1 MGMPTDGVFVSQGGL
16 PSRITQP
23 EPSPLTRAASLQAEV
38 ARELSELRGE
48 MGVLAQ
54 GLQQVEAL
62 LNELRQQHASSRLTA
77 PLGQTREVA
86 VRVMR
91 VNALLGE
98 LEHALSS
105 ANATVETLRQERGQL
120 QALCVIAEHLNA
132 TLDRNQLLE
141 RVLDDLL
148 VLVRAD
154 RGGILLADGQGGLRF
169 EAARS
174 SNKLPLDPTEYPM
187 SRSVIE
193 QVWHTQQPL
202 LTGDAQHDRRT
213 GGNPSVRAQGIS
225 ALMCAPLRAQGQAL
239 GVVYVDTLNPNR
251 AFTDQQVDLLAAFCN
266 EAAIA
271 IENANL
277 FQAQHI
283 KNQEIAAIKNYT
295 DSVLASIS
303 SGVLALDNNGRVTR
317 ANQALER
324 IIGLPANEM
333 IGRSSE
339 QILNRLADR
348 SIGEQIQ
355 ATAHDSEVL
364 QTTMV
369 HGPIAGQGR
378 ALTLSVGWAALC
390 DPERR
395 RLGTVLV
402 LDDLTEMEHARK
414 EAQIFRRYV
423 HPDVV
428 DRLTRHPE
436 GTALGGEQR
445 EISVVFADLHGF
457 TSLGE
462 QLGPE
467 ALMNLLN
474 DYLSIAIEAI
484 WAHEGTI
491 TMFEGD
497 AIMAIFNAPLD
508 QPDHPWQAVQAAWAI
523 SRGIAQYNEATRNVQ
538 KVRCGIGVHTGLALV
553 GNIGAAGRLQNY
565 TAIGDTVNTAKRV
578 EEAADKSE
586 ILLSEAT
593 YQRVAQSVRAVR
605 AQEVQG
611 KGKSHVMRLWE
622 LQGLA

>member
-1 MGMPTDGVFVSQGGL
+1 MGSPTDEVFVSQGGL
-16 PSRITQP
+16 PSRLTQP
-23 EPSPLTRAASLQAEV
+23 EPSPLTRAASLQVEV
-38 ARELSELRGE
+38 TRELSELRGE
-48 MGVLAQ
+48 MGVLAE

-62 LNELRQQHASSRLTA
+62 LTELRQQQVPARLTA

-86 VRVMR
+86 VRVTR

-98 LEHALSS
+98 MERALAS
-105 ANATVETLRQERGQL
+105 ANTTVETLRQERGQL
-120 QALCVIAEHLNA
+120 RALCVIAEHLNS
-132 TLDRNQLLE
+132 TLDHTQLLE

-148 VLVRAD
+148 LLVRAD
-154 RGGILLADGQGGLRF
+154 RGGILLADSQGGLRF

-174 SNKLPLDPTEYPM
+174 ANKLSIDPSTYVM
-187 SRSVIE
+187 SRNVIE

-202 LTGDAQHDRRT
+202 LTADAQHDRRT
-213 GGNPSVRAQGIS
+213 GGNPSVRVQGIC
-225 ALMCAPLRAQGQAL
+225 AIMCAPLRVQGKAL
-239 GVVYVDTLNPNR
+239 GVVYVDTLDPKR
-251 AFTDQQVDLLAAFCN
+251 AFTDQQIDLLAAFCN

-277 FQAQHI
+277 FQVQHI

-303 SGVLALDNNGRVTR
+303 SGVLALDNDGRVTR
-317 ANQALER
+317 ANHALER
-324 IIGLPANEM
+324 IIGLPASEM

-339 QILNRLADR
+339 QILNRLPDR
-348 SIGEQIQ
+348 TISEKIQ
-355 ATAHDSEVL
+355 ATAQDSDVM
-364 QTTMV
+364 QTTLV

-402 LDDLTEMEHARK
+402 LDDLTEIEHVRK

-457 TSLGE
+457 TALGE

-474 DYLSIAIEAI
+474 DYLAIAIEAI
-484 WAHEGTI
+484 DKYDGTI

-497 AIMAIFNAPLD
+497 AVMAIFNAPLD
-508 QPDHPWQAVQAAWAI
+508 QPDHPWLAVQAAWAI
-523 SRGIAQYNEATRNVQ
+523 SRGIARYNEATRNVQ
-538 KVRCGIGVHTGLALV
+538 KVRCGIGVHTGPALV
-553 GNIGAAGRLQNY
+553 GNIGAAGKLQNY
-565 TAIGDTVNTAKRV
+565 TAIGDTVNTAKRL
-578 EEAADKSE
+578 EEAANQSE

-593 YQRVAQSVRAVR
+593 YRRVAPSVRAQR
-605 AQEVQG
+605 GPEVQG
-611 KGKSHVMRLWE
+611 KGKSQPMRVWDLH
-622 LQGLA
+622 GLA